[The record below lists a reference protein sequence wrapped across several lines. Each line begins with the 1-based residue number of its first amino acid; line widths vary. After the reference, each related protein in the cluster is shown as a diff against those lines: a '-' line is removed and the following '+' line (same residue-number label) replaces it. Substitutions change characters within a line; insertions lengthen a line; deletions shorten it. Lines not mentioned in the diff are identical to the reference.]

1 MSRHADGRHTG
12 DRRAAGATP
21 PSSKSGSIDDDATTN
36 PTLREPV
43 TRPSVAGHAAASQ
56 PAAPPPN
63 VQVIGGVPQLDLGV
77 TQPSPGAPDAAT
89 PAPAGM
95 PTPSSSPGLSY
106 GDFKPGLVV
115 SKWKLLEK
123 IGKGGS
129 AKVFKVQ
136 HTETHRYAAMKV
148 LAAQRKGAELEVQ
161 LSKLAAEV
169 RTFNEKVHP
178 SIVHHLD
185 ANLSE
190 PTYWIVTELLDGR
203 SLEEIIKDSGP
214 MSTELLLRYA
224 GQLANGL
231 SVVHGFGVIHR
242 DLKPSNVLI
251 SDAYL
256 ATVIDFGESRFRTA
270 RTQHQLYGTV
280 GYTPVEMLMDKDNT
294 KTADGRELA
303 DGRIDV
309 YQLGLIMYEMA
320 TGGENPFTTGRQTNG
335 EIIQAI
341 VHLEPPS
348 LEHVVGPHT
357 WAIIWRALRK
367 HPDDRFA
374 SMADMAVAIQQA
386 RQDLGYRDDF
396 ARTSLLSADGFSA
409 SPSLPV
415 ASGVPAG
422 SPLAPRGWNESSGV
436 QVGGGSPVPSPVAAT
451 PPPVPTRS
459 REDSL
464 SEEDTTKRVPIS
476 FVLGASAVLVLLVGG
491 VAGAVAMRPPSVG
504 EVRPALSEQLDT
516 LVAPDAN
523 HGATVTPEFESPPPA
538 ANPTSAE
545 SPPVPAT
552 PPHKSLDTPTY
563 VPSPL
568 PRPKTS
574 PKPRRSK
581 PFERYKDDWITD

>member
-1 MSRHADGRHTG
+1 MSRHTG
-12 DRRAAGATP
+12 DQHAGVTP
-21 PSSKSGSIDDDATTN
+21 PSSGSIDDDATTN
-36 PTLREPV
+36 PTMREPL
-43 TRPSVAGHAAASQ
+43 TRPSVAGHAAAQ
-56 PAAPPPN
+56 PSSPPPN
-63 VQVIGGVPQLDLGV
+63 VQVIGGVPQLDLGI
-77 TQPSPGAPDAAT
+77 TQLSPGTAVTAT
-89 PAPAGM
+89 PSTTSTSSTVS
-95 PTPSSSPGLSY
+95 PTLSY
-106 GDFKPGLVV
+106 GDFKPGVVV

-203 SLEEIIKDSGP
+203 PLDEVIKDGGP
-214 MSTELLLRYA
+214 MSTNLLLHYA
-224 GQLANGL
+224 GQIASGL

-242 DLKPSNVLI
+242 DLKPTNILV
-251 SDAYL
+251 SDAHL

-309 YQLGLIMYEMA
+309 YQVGLIMYEMA
-320 TGGENPFTTGRQTNG
+320 TGGENPFTSGRQTNG
-335 EIIQAI
+335 EVIQAI

-348 LEHVVGPHT
+348 LEQVVGPHT

-374 SMADMAVAIQQA
+374 SMADMAVAIQSA
-386 RQDLGYRDDF
+386 RQALGYHEDLD
-396 ARTSLLSADGFSA
+396 RTSLLASIDSFPG

-415 ASGVPAG
+415 ASGMTAAG
-422 SPLAPRGWNESSGV
+422 HPTPGGWHGSSGV
-436 QVGGGSPVPSPVAAT
+436 QVSGGYPAASPSPLAHPAT
-451 PPPVPTRS
+451 TAPGSSSPAFAPAGPTEAGVSADVPAR
-459 REDSL
+459 
-464 SEEDTTKRVPIS
+464 RVPVS
-476 FVLGASAVLVLLVGG
+476 LVLGVSAVLVLLVGG
-491 VAGAVAMRPPSVG
+491 LAGAVAMRPPAVG
-504 EVRPALSEQLDT
+504 KLRPALSVLEGIALPETEDPREAKGEQAPANNPGDEIPAPAAT
-516 LVAPDAN
+516 QPKAPAAPSSSSPSPPSRVAPR
-523 HGATVTPEFESPPPA
+523 PA
-538 ANPTSAE
+538 
-545 SPPVPAT
+545 
-552 PPHKSLDTPTY
+552 
-563 VPSPL
+563 
-568 PRPKTS
+568 
-574 PKPRRSK
+574 PKPSAFDK
-581 PFERYKDDWITD
+581 YKDDWME